1 MNSKGLTLAGAG
13 GMLQKGRCQS
23 LGHQAHAPDW
33 MLTGVWRGEGRGKRC
48 LQSVKKKKKNHSVSA
63 KHLAC
68 CQAILGVREV
78 IWEN

>member
-23 LGHQAHAPDW
+23 LGRQAHAPDW

-48 LQSVKKKKKNHSVSA
+48 LQSVKKKKKSLCFSKA
-63 KHLAC
+63 PCMLS
-68 CQAILGVREV
+68 GDTGG
-78 IWEN
+78 

>member
-1 MNSKGLTLAGAG
+1 MDARP
-13 GMLQKGRCQS
+13 MLRIGCSREF
-23 LGHQAHAPDW
+23 
-33 MLTGVWRGEGRGKRC
+33 GEGRGEESDVC
-48 LQSVKKKKKNHSVSA
+48 NQSKKKKNHSVSA

>member
-23 LGHQAHAPDW
+23 LGRQAHAPDW

-48 LQSVKKKKKNHSVSA
+48 LQSVKKKKKITLFQQSTLHA
-63 KHLAC
+63 
-68 CQAILGVREV
+68 VRRYWGLEK
-78 IWEN
+78 